1 MDRLVRLFEKLDFW
15 LYLAF
20 SLACVSF
27 AARAFYGYM
36 HVQTGGEWSAPLD
49 DVFIHFD
56 YARATA
62 RGYPF
67 QWSEGNGFSSGNTS
81 LSYPF
86 VLAAGYW
93 IGFRGMLLMQWA
105 AAVACGSIAVVLGL
119 GARLLAP
126 FGRWAKYL
134 LPPVLLSVG
143 ALDWSLFSGMEN
155 AFHLCTW
162 ALMLAAS
169 LRVVD
174 GATLGAGPR
183 GRALVAGLAGALL
196 YLTRP
201 ESVVCV
207 AAFAIWASLAVQRRR
222 RAIRSEALGELARSG
237 GAPRGDEPDAP
248 EAAPAREEVP
258 AAKGSPAEGSEAAGA
273 RVREP
278 FPWLVLV
285 AMGAPGAIALVAQSI
300 ANRVFTGEW
309 AAAGAIAKLALNHP
323 YMTAAEKWAEYK
335 DLLVYVVLRN
345 THHHFADLDA
355 AHPVPWGWLVPI
367 TALLPLLSREVR
379 GIAIALWAQV
389 VGWLLMVSLN
399 GQVRW
404 QNERYTMPA
413 VAWLLVLAAMGLATL
428 IAGAWRSSGG
438 PARPERARLVLGAAR
453 VAAAAAIAGVFWSA
467 QLPRMRDQIW
477 FFGRA
482 SRNIRDQHVV
492 AGRVLKQM
500 NVGRVLVGDAG
511 ALIYASDRPGM
522 DLIGLGGFRD
532 MPFARA
538 GKHGLGASLEL
549 IERLAQADRPD
560 VMALYPGWWGD
571 LPLLFGKR
579 LTGVPVFGNVIC
591 GGSEKVIYRADWGP
605 LDRDGRPRSLRAD
618 EVVVDEVDV
627 ADLVNEK
634 EHGYVFPHPA
644 AGFVAF
650 RLLSDPAARSRDL
663 FDAGRV
669 IAPGQREKMR
679 VGLPPRG
686 RAARL
691 VMRTS
696 PEIKAKVDVV
706 LDGRK
711 VGELVL
717 PGLPSDGT
725 GASTPRGHVAWVEAS
740 FDLPDEA
747 LGRAALLELAAAE
760 GAFVDYHLWVVA
772 AGGHPAD

>member
-20 SLACVSF
+20 SLACVAF
-27 AARAFYGYM
+27 AAHSFYGYM
-36 HVQTGGEWSAPLD
+36 RVQTGGEWSAPLD

-86 VLAAGYW
+86 VLAIGYW
-93 IGFRGMLLMQWA
+93 VGFRGLLLMKWA
-105 AAVACGSIAVVLGL
+105 AIVACASLAVVLGL
-119 GARLLAP
+119 GARLFEP

-143 ALDWSLFSGMEN
+143 ALDWSFFSGMEN

-169 LRVVD
+169 MRVVEAAEE
-174 GATLGAGPR
+174 GRGPLR
-183 GRALVAGLAGALL
+183 RAVIAGLAGALL

-207 AAFAIWASLAVQRRR
+207 AAFGVWAALAVRSRR
-222 RAIRSEALGELARSG
+222 RARRLEALGDRS
-237 GAPRGDEPDAP
+237 P
-248 EAAPAREEVP
+248 
-258 AAKGSPAEGSEAAGA
+258 
-273 RVREP
+273 EP
-278 FPWLVLV
+278 FPWPVLI
-285 AMGAPGAIALVAQSI
+285 AMGAPGAIALVLQAV

-323 YMTAAEKWAEYK
+323 YMTPADKWAQYQ
-335 DLLVYVVLRN
+335 DLLRYVVLRN
-345 THHHFADLDA
+345 THHHFADFDA
-355 AHPVPWGWLVPI
+355 THRVPWGWLVPI
-367 TALLPLLSREVR
+367 VALVPFLARGVR
-379 GIAIALWAQV
+379 GMRGVAGMLWAQV
-389 VGWLLMVSLN
+389 VGWLLLVALN

-413 VAWLLVLAAMGLATL
+413 VAWLLILGAMGLATL
-428 IAGAWRSSGG
+428 IGGAWRKAGG
-438 PARPERARLVLGAAR
+438 PARAERARLVFGGAR
-453 VAAAAAIAGVFWSA
+453 VGAAAAIAALFWHA

-482 SRNIRDQHVV
+482 SRNIRDQHIV
-492 AGRVLKQM
+492 AGGVLRQM
-500 NVGRVLVGDAG
+500 NASRVLVGDAG
-511 ALIYASDRPGM
+511 ALMYASDRPGM
-522 DLIGLGGFRD
+522 DLIGLGGYHD
-532 MPFARA
+532 LPFARA
-538 GKHGLGASLEL
+538 GLNGLGASLEL
-549 IERLAQADRPD
+549 IERVSPDDRPD
-560 VMALYPGWWGD
+560 TMALYPGWWGD

-579 LTGVPVFGNVIC
+579 LTSVPVFGNVIC

-605 LDRDGRPRSLRAD
+605 LDREGRPRSLGAG
-618 EVVVDEVDV
+618 EAVADEVDV

-650 RLLSDPAARSRDL
+650 RLLADPEAPARDL

-669 IAPGQREKMR
+669 IAPGQREAVR
-679 VGLPPRG
+679 VRLPASGP
-686 RAARL
+686 ARL

-696 PEIKAKVDVV
+696 PEIKAKIDVV
-706 LDGRK
+706 LDGK
-711 VGELVL
+711 NAGQLVL
-717 PGLPSDGT
+717 PGLPHDGT
-725 GASTPRGHVAWVEAS
+725 RGSSPRGRVAWVEAS
-740 FDLPDEA
+740 FDLPPGGGA
-747 LGRAALLELAAAE
+747 RTATLELIAAE

-772 AGGHPAD
+772 PGARAPAD